1 MGIYEGYPLCH
12 GLWPLI
18 HRVGESFLSSCAE
31 FCKRQRVSLS
41 FFYLSRG
48 CPLSPLLY
56 VIASEV
62 LAASIRANP
71 QISGLSIPGF
81 PPLSPISQYT
91 DVTLLILTSENSIKA
106 CFEVYTLFQAAHG
119 AKLNQAKSKGLW
131 LGQWV
136 GQTDPPVALDWS
148 PTKLKILGV
157 FVGPGDLEEE
167 NWCPRPGVVCGATHP
182 HAPLGTC
189 ILSNEVDTCTQ
200 SLM

>member
-1 MGIYEGYPLCH
+1 M
-12 GLWPLI
+12 
-18 HRVGESFLSSCAE
+18 GESFLSSCAE

-41 FFYLSRG
+41 FFYLSRS

-56 VIASEV
+56 VIALEV

-71 QISGLSIPGF
+71 RISGLSIPGF

-91 DVTLLILTSENSIKA
+91 DDTLLILTSDNSIKA
-106 CFEVYTLFQAAHG
+106 SFEVYTLFQAAYG

-136 GQTDPPVALDWS
+136 GPTDPPVALDWS
-148 PTKLKILGV
+148 PTNLKILGV

-167 NWCPRPGVVCGATHP
+167 NWCPHLGVVCGVTHP
-182 HAPLGTC
+182 HARLGTEGTLSPC
-189 ILSNEVDTCTQ
+189 ILLLLVR
-200 SLM
+200 